1 MTNFLITDQS
11 DHLNAMNP
19 SPVKISIRLRL
30 IAAVT
35 CVAFLAGCAT
45 TPPVTRAPEYPPAAK
60 NLREARSS
68 QFSLEQRAADYLQ
81 VAAMTAPLLGTGA
94 QETPARD
101 TYNAAAAELTL
112 LLRSAEG
119 GRLWNR
125 PLTLT
130 DENTTYH
137 LRLQP
142 GRPPSAWPPDYFTS
156 FEDPNQIK
164 RTLIKKEVTQSGV
177 GGALV
182 GIRSVTPPE
191 HFAPRKGMA
200 AAVTATLDFH
210 GSDAVLALRQPS
222 SDPSAR
228 VEGKVR
234 PLAADFSAPISYFR
248 PPNNLLLFGAM
259 GTLRGANMMER
270 TGLYFLEP
278 YDPSRI
284 PVVFVH
290 GLASTPF
297 TWVKTVNGLQQ
308 DPEVRKRY
316 QPWLFGYAT
325 GSPILNSALRL
336 REELAKVDK
345 LYPNHLPYVVV
356 GHSMGGMLTHA
367 QVTTVTRSMWE
378 NDKNLGSTAK
388 SIFANNSSDSLIVRA
403 LTYRAN
409 PRIKRVVFICTPHRG
424 SDMAS
429 GGLGSLA
436 VSLIR
441 LPAQLLTPLKDTL
454 TSAELVQI
462 TGSAKR
468 FPNSVWGL
476 KPTNPSFPV
485 VNEPPMSVPYHSI
498 IGDRGKGDCPNCSDG
513 VVAYWSSHLDGAK
526 SECIVPGPHGSAELP
541 ETIAELDRILRLH
554 LGLPSASTGT
564 VAQAAR

>member
-1 MTNFLITDQS
+1 MKLE
-11 DHLNAMNP
+11 NAK
-19 SPVKISIRLRL
+19 VSIRL

-35 CVAFLAGCAT
+35 SLAFLASCAT
-45 TPPVTRAPEYPPAAK
+45 GPQAARGPEYAPTAS
-60 NLREARSS
+60 LMREARSTNIPV
-68 QFSLEQRAADYLQ
+68 EKRAADYLQ
-81 VAAMTAPLLGTGA
+81 AAAITAPLLGNGIG
-94 QETPARD
+94 TPACE
-101 TYNAAAAELTL
+101 TYNAACGELTL

-119 GRLWNR
+119 GRLWDR
-125 PLTLT
+125 SLTLT
-130 DENTTYH
+130 GTNTKYR
-137 LRLQP
+137 LRLEP
-142 GRPPSAWPPDYFTS
+142 ARSDSTWPPDYFTS

-164 RTLIKKEVTQSGV
+164 RTLIKNEITQDGV

-182 GIRSVTPPE
+182 GVRLETPPE
-191 HFAPRKGMA
+191 DFAPPKGLA
-200 AAVTATLDFH
+200 AAVTATVDVH
-210 GSDAVLALRQPS
+210 GSDAVLALRRPS
-222 SDPSAR
+222 SNHFAH

-234 PLAADFSAPISYFR
+234 PLEADFSAPISYFR
-248 PPNNLLLFGAM
+248 PPNNLLLFDLM
-259 GTLRGANMMER
+259 GMVRGANRMEK

-290 GLASTPF
+290 GLMSSPF
-297 TWVKTVNGLQQ
+297 TWVKTINGLQQ
-308 DPEVRKRY
+308 DPEIRKRY
-316 QPWLFGYAT
+316 QPWVFGYAT
-325 GSPILNSALRL
+325 GNPILYSALQL

-378 NDKNLGSTAK
+378 DDKNMGPFAK
-388 SIFANNSSDSLIVRA
+388 SVFASDSSDSLIVRA

-424 SDMAS
+424 SEMAS
-429 GGLGSLA
+429 GGIGSLGI
-436 VSLIR
+436 SLIR
-441 LPAQLLTPLKDTL
+441 LPAQLLTTMTGAF
-454 TSAELVQI
+454 TSSELVQL

-476 KPTNPSFPV
+476 KPTNPAFPV
-485 VNEPPMSVPYHSI
+485 VNAPRMSVPYHSI

-526 SECIVPGPHGSAELP
+526 SEQIVPGPHGSAELP
-541 ETIAELDRILRLH
+541 QTIAELDRILRLH
-554 LGLPSASTGT
+554 IGIRSTPKPAAT
-564 VAQAAR
+564 VAQASR